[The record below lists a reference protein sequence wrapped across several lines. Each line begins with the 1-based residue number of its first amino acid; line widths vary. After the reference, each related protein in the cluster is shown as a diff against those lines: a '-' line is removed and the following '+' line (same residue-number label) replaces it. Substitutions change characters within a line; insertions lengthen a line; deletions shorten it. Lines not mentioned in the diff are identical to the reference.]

1 MNTSKVARSR
11 VLRSRDRFWRPV
23 DLPGAQSTVQHL
35 LTELTRE
42 GELRRVRRG
51 VYWRGT
57 RTPLGMSPPP
67 TDDLVSELVSGH
79 QGSGPTGQSAANLL
93 RLSTQVPRQAQVA
106 VPGRAPTSTPN
117 VRFVSRAAS
126 LGRRDVALSP
136 VEVALLEMLA
146 DFSASELSPRE
157 SWDRLRVV
165 LDSHDVRPKK
175 LAAAAATEPA
185 ATRARLSALMT
196 ETGRTDLASSIPPA
210 DPRTVAR
217 ALKLTA

>member
-1 MNTSKVARSR
+1 MNVAKIARAR
-11 VLRSRDRFWRPV
+11 VLRSRDRFWRPA
-23 DLPGAQSTVQHL
+23 DLPGAQSTVAHL

-67 TDDLVSELVSGH
+67 TEELVSELVAGH
-79 QGSGPTGQSAANLL
+79 KGSGPAGLSAANLL

-106 VPGRAPTSTPN
+106 VPGRAPSSTPN

-126 LGRRDVALSP
+126 FGRRDAALSP
-136 VEVALLEMLA
+136 IEVALLEMLA

-157 SWDRLRVV
+157 SWDQLRAV
-165 LDSHDVRPKK
+165 LDSHEVRPKK

-185 ATRARLSALMT
+185 ATRARLSAMMT
-196 ETGRTDLASSIPPA
+196 ETGHGDLASRIPPA
-210 DPRTVAR
+210 DPRVAR
-217 ALKLTA
+217 QALKLTA